1 MRGAEFVQ
9 HAFNVES
16 SVFLAGAAFMK
27 IRGLHH
33 ITAVTANARS
43 NVAFYTQVLGLRLVK
58 KTVNQDDVSAYHLFY
73 GDAVGSAGTELTF
86 FDWAQAGPNVP
97 GAGTIGCSQL
107 RVVDAAALYWWQRR
121 FREQGV
127 RQNAIEGYAGI
138 QRLPFWDP
146 EGQALALVAAAG
158 TAPYEHWADSPVP
171 VAHAVRGLHSIVIRV
186 HDGAPSVRMLEAVLG
201 MRALPAVEAGP
212 DVDVA
217 ITVMAA
223 TDGPA
228 VYVEANANFPVGRVG
243 AGGVHHAAFRT
254 ADAAEQLRW
263 RERLLSQRI
272 GVSEQ
277 IDRFY
282 FQSIYFRE
290 PSRILY
296 EIATD
301 GPGFATDEDP
311 AHLGERL
318 ALPPFLEA
326 QRAQIE
332 AGLKPL

>member
-9 HAFNVES
+9 RAFNVES

-127 RQNAIEGYAGI
+127 RQNAIEDYAGI

-290 PSRILY
+290 PNRILY